1 MTVERLAPLVALAL
15 IDSTSFGTLLIPLWL
30 MLVPGRPRPG
40 RIVLFL
46 GTVAAFYLLLGMA
59 LLLGA
64 SVLLDVL
71 QGAGDSPPLR
81 IAQLGAGLGLMAL
94 GARMEPW
101 TTAGKER
108 RAAQRAAKQA
118 RTGPSL
124 FVRMRGY
131 ATDPSAPVGAVV
143 VFALTAAVIEA
154 ASMIPYLAAIGL
166 LTASELSLLGRS
178 VVLFGYCLVMI
189 TPALLLLLA
198 RLFLH
203 DHVAPVLKKL
213 ESLLSRH
220 TNGAMA
226 WVVFLVG
233 LSLAGDSLSRLAR
246 P

>member
-1 MTVERLAPLVALAL
+1 MTIELLAPLVALAL

-64 SVLLDVL
+64 SMLLERL
-71 QGAGDSPPLR
+71 QQAGDSQPLR
-81 IAQLGAGLGLMAL
+81 IAQLFLGIGLMAL

-101 TTAGKER
+101 TQAGKER
-108 RAAQRAAKQA
+108 RAAKQA

-131 ATDPSAPVGAVV
+131 ATDASAPVGAVV

-189 TPALLLLLA
+189 TPALLLLVA
-198 RLFLH
+198 RLVFH
-203 DHVAPVLKKL
+203 GSVSPVLKKL
-213 ESLLSRH
+213 EALLSRH

-226 WVVFLVG
+226 WVIFLVG
-233 LSLAGDSLSRLAR
+233 LYLAGDGLNRLVWSSSG
-246 P
+246 